1 MVTPPAAFVQ
11 LLNIQLEQ
19 NEKKSHQEKTSE
31 SSVEIHFSRFD
42 SGSSMGDAWMFK
54 VVCHAFH

>member
-19 NEKKSHQEKTSE
+19 NEKKSHQEKPLK
-31 SSVEIHFSRFD
+31 
-42 SGSSMGDAWMFK
+42 AQ
-54 VVCHAFH
+54 